1 MAQSYS
7 IGGVVMKDELFGTI
21 SYDGKM
27 INLDKDNIEDLK
39 KISSELKERQ
49 KNLEIKVENI
59 FKQ

>member
-1 MAQSYS
+1 VNQSYN
-7 IGGVVMKDELFGTI
+7 IGGVVMKEELFGTI

>member
-1 MAQSYS
+1 
-7 IGGVVMKDELFGTI
+7 MKDELFGTI